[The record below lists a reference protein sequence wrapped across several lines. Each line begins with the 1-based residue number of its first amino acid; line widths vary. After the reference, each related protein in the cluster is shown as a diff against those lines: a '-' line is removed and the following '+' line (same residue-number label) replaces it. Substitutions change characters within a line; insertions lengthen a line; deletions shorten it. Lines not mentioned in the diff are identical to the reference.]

1 MTKELDLS
9 ARLSELAALAEKEDW
24 LYQAELRLADEFS
37 AVATAF
43 SQANP
48 GTEIICENY
57 IGPDSAL
64 RLSARSS
71 LLRTIKTIEKS
82 LDRLQ
87 ALKPRYIVWD
97 DVQDYFGPSN
107 PAQTFFASEIVRR
120 NLRT

>member
-1 MTKELDLS
+1 MTEDRNISL
-9 ARLSELAALAEKEDW
+9 RLAELAALAEKEDC

-43 SQANP
+43 SLANP
-48 GTEIICENY
+48 GAGIICENY
-57 IGPDSAL
+57 IGPSSVV
-64 RLSARSS
+64 RRSARSS

-87 ALKPRYIVWD
+87 ALKPTYKVWD
-97 DVQDYFGPSN
+97 EVQDYFAPSN

>member
-1 MTKELDLS
+1 MTKDLDLS
-9 ARLSELAALAEKEDW
+9 ARLSELAALAKKEDW

-48 GTEIICENY
+48 GAEIICENY

-71 LLRTIKTIEKS
+71 LLKTIKTIERS

-87 ALKPRYIVWD
+87 ALKPTYKVWD
-97 DVQDYFGPSN
+97 EVQDYFGPSN
-107 PAQTFFASEIVRR
+107 PAQTFFTSEIVRR
-120 NLRT
+120 NLRA

>member
-1 MTKELDLS
+1 MTENMDIS
-9 ARLSELAALAEKEDW
+9 ARLAELAALAEKEDW
-24 LYQAELRLADEFS
+24 LYQAELRLAEEFS

-48 GTEIICENY
+48 GMEIICENY

-82 LDRLQ
+82 LDGLQ
-87 ALKPRYIVWD
+87 ALKPTYKVWD
-97 DVQDYFGPSN
+97 DVQDYFVPSN

-120 NLRT
+120 NLRA

>member
-1 MTKELDLS
+1 MTENLDIS
-9 ARLSELAALAEKEDW
+9 ARLAELAAFAE
-24 LYQAELRLADEFS
+24 
-37 AVATAF
+37 
-43 SQANP
+43 N
-48 GTEIICENY
+48 ENY
-57 IGPDSAL
+57 IGPESAL

-87 ALKPRYIVWD
+87 ALKPTYKVWEE
-97 DVQDYFGPSN
+97 VQDYFGPSN

>member
-1 MTKELDLS
+1 MTKDLDLS
-9 ARLSELAALAEKEDW
+9 ARLSELAALAKKEDW

-48 GTEIICENY
+48 GAEIICENY

-71 LLRTIKTIEKS
+71 LLRTIKKIESS

-87 ALKPRYIVWD
+87 ALKPTYKVWD
-97 DVQDYFGPSN
+97 KVQDYFGPSN
-107 PAQTFFASEIVRR
+107 PAQTFFTSEIVRR
-120 NLRT
+120 NLRA

>member
-1 MTKELDLS
+1 MTEDLDVS
-9 ARLSELAALAEKEDW
+9 ARLSEIAALAEQEDW
-24 LYQAELRLADEFS
+24 LYKAELRLADEFS
-37 AVATAF
+37 AVASAF
-43 SQANP
+43 SLANP
-48 GTEIICENY
+48 GAEIICKNY
-57 IGPDSAL
+57 IGPESAL

-87 ALKPRYIVWD
+87 ALKPTYKVWD
-97 DVQDYFGPSN
+97 EVQDYFGPSN

>member
-1 MTKELDLS
+1 MTENLDIS
-9 ARLSELAALAEKEDW
+9 ARLSELATLAEKEDW

-43 SQANP
+43 SAANP

-57 IGPDSAL
+57 IGPGSVV
-64 RLSARSS
+64 RRSARSS

-87 ALKPRYIVWD
+87 ALKPTYKIWEEA
-97 DVQDYFGPSN
+97 QDYFASSS
-107 PAQTFFASEIVRR
+107 PAQTYFAAEIVRR
-120 NLRT
+120 NLHA

>member
-1 MTKELDLS
+1 MTEDLDLC
-9 ARLSELAALAEKEDW
+9 ARLAELAALAEKEDW
-24 LYQAELRLADEFS
+24 LYQTELRLADEFS

-48 GTEIICENY
+48 GAEIISENY
-57 IGPDSAL
+57 IGSDSAL

-87 ALKPRYIVWD
+87 ALKPTYKVWEE
-97 DVQDYFGPSN
+97 VQDYFGPSN
-107 PAQTFFASEIVRR
+107 PAQTIFASEIVRR

>member
-1 MTKELDLS
+1 MTENLDIS

-43 SQANP
+43 SAANP

-57 IGPDSAL
+57 IGPGSVV
-64 RLSARSS
+64 RRGARSS

-87 ALKPRYIVWD
+87 ALKPTYKVWEEA
-97 DVQDYFGPSN
+97 QDYFAPSN
-107 PAQTFFASEIVRR
+107 PAQTFFATEVVRR
-120 NLRT
+120 NLHI

>member
-1 MTKELDLS
+1 MTEDLDIS
-9 ARLSELAALAEKEDW
+9 ARLAELAALAEKEDW

-37 AVATAF
+37 AFATAF
-43 SQANP
+43 SAANP

-57 IGPDSAL
+57 IGPSSVV
-64 RLSARSS
+64 RRSARSS

-87 ALKPRYIVWD
+87 ALRPAYKVWD
-97 DVQDYFGPSN
+97 EVQDYFGPSN